1 MQTTQFSRK
10 LKLFISLYTKGSIPK
25 KETARIWQITERT
38 LERYIKEFRAF
49 GMIIYF
55 ENGFYHLKDD
65 GLQHP
70 IPLFTIDIDEAE
82 QLWHLAH
89 SLEDGSPIRK
99 IFHHRLQDFFE
110 VKSQTKFIVNYK
122 KSENIKMLQKAIHT
136 EKQVLLKSYKS
147 AYSNKTRD
155 RLVEPIHFTTNY
167 KVVVCFEVN
176 DQLLK
181 HFSTARIDSVELLE
195 GYQFKNEHKHLEHD
209 VFGIHSEEKYP
220 VKLKLSLRAKHLL
233 IEEYPESE
241 PYIKGRIFKTNVNG
255 FEGVGR
261 FVLGLY
267 EDIEVL
273 ESEELKEFLRKKIQ
287 KMKSKY

>member
-1 MQTTQFSRK
+1 MHTTQFSRK

-38 LERYIKEFRAF
+38 LERYIKEFREF

-55 ENGFYHLKDD
+55 DNGFYHLKDD
-65 GLQHP
+65 GIHHP

-82 QLWHLAH
+82 QLWHLVH

-110 VKSQTKFIVNYK
+110 VKSQTKFIINYK
-122 KSENIKMLQKAIHT
+122 KSENIKMLQKAIHS

-147 AYSNKTRD
+147 AYSNKISD

-176 DQLLK
+176 DQVLK
-181 HFSTARIDSVELLE
+181 HFSTARIESVELLNH
-195 GYQFKNEHKHLEHD
+195 YQFKKEHKYLEHD
-209 VFGIHSEEKYP
+209 VFGMHSEDKYP

-241 PYIKGRIFKTNVNG
+241 SYIKGRIFKADVNG

-267 EDIEVL
+267 EEIEVL
-273 ESEELKEFLRKKIQ
+273 ESKSFKQYLTRKLE
-287 KMKSKY
+287 KMNKKY